1 MWQTGHLGSL
11 LSQIRLAHSIQKRL
25 WPHGTRAAITSL
37 SKQTEQSRLPFRLVP
52 EEVDEDEEAEEE
64 EAEEESQGIPGRDG
78 MEQAAYELGKLRDP
92 PPGSLRTRRAS
103 GCSPGPAV
111 WLWRGG
117 ESLG

>member
-1 MWQTGHLGSL
+1 MTPVWQTGHLGSL

-37 SKQTEQSRLPFRLVP
+37 SKQTEQSRLPFLLVP
-52 EEVDEDEEAEEE
+52 DDVEEEE
-64 EAEEESQGIPGRDG
+64 EAEDEADESQGIPGRCGPGREG
-78 MEQAAYELGKLRDP
+78 MKLREP

-103 GCSPGPAV
+103 GCSPAPAV